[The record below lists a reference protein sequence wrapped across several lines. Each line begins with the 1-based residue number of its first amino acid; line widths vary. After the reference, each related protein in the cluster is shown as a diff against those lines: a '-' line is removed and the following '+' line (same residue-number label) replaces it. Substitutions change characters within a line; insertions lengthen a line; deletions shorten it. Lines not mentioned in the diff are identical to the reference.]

1 MCRKIA
7 AVFSGCGIGS
17 VAVLGEVLLCP
28 FVQGECI
35 QPVMRHHKAVGYIL
49 RNRFNV
55 DVRIGNTTPVSI
67 LHLLPKGKTA
77 ENVAANLFPF
87 AHTFHKCLIIREFHK
102 QLLLPRY
109 SAAVKSASSSDN
121 SIS

>member
-1 MCRKIA
+1 MCTA
-7 AVFSGCGIGS
+7 ATYKTKDFYFGRCS
-17 VAVLGEVLLCP
+17 
-28 FVQGECI
+28 Q
-35 QPVMRHHKAVGYIL
+35 
-49 RNRFNV
+49 
-55 DVRIGNTTPVSI
+55 
-67 LHLLPKGKTA
+67 KGGTKD
-77 ENVAANLFPF
+77 VAANLFPL